1 MDDVIFAHTGKPRL
15 LDVAARLVVN
25 KPEATGIAIVA
36 RWPLENS
43 LIFDGRRF
51 CIPKFR
57 HPTPIQQTIRTSL
70 AISDDLRRHKQ
81 SPRSCF
87 GVIG

>member
-25 KPEATGIAIVA
+25 TPEATGIAIVA

-43 LIFDGRRF
+43 LIF
-51 CIPKFR
+51 
-57 HPTPIQQTIRTSL
+57 
-70 AISDDLRRHKQ
+70 
-81 SPRSCF
+81 
-87 GVIG
+87 

>member
-1 MDDVIFAHTGKPRL
+1 MDDVIFAHTVKPRL

-43 LIFDGRRF
+43 LVFDGRRF

-57 HPTPIQQTIRTSL
+57 YPTPIQQTIRHW
-70 AISDDLRRHKQ
+70 R
-81 SPRSCF
+81 SPTTCVGITNHREAAS
-87 GVIG
+87 V